1 MTDEELKALVAENSR
16 AIAENRREIRDLR
29 AESEKQRR
37 EDRRSWEQLRKELRA
52 SRAESERIWQEV
64 LASRKE
70 YREAFDASKE
80 ESERKWR
87 KWREELRVSKEE
99 SERIW
104 QEVLASRKEHDRT
117 IRGLHREYGRLGN
130 AIGGYAESLLRPSLE
145 RLLRERFGMTAFHA
159 PLRLKDGGESL
170 EIDLVG
176 HAKDAIREVYAVEIK
191 NKLRPGDFDQ
201 LFEHLRKLPRL
212 VPEHRGKKLFGILAA
227 LEIDDQLRARAM
239 REGIYLATIKD
250 DIVELSSPDGFEPHV
265 FGLRSL
271 G

>member
-16 AIAENRREIRDLR
+16 AITDLR
-29 AESEKQRR
+29 QESDRHRQESERIWQ
-37 EDRRSWEQLRKELRA
+37 ELRA
-52 SRAESERIWQEV
+52 SRAESERKWQKRGEE
-64 LASRKE
+64 LRSSRE
-70 YREAFDASKE
+70 GF
-80 ESERKWR
+80 
-87 KWREELRVSKEE
+87 REELRASREEWREEGRASRKE

-104 QEVLASRKEHDRT
+104 QEVLASRKEHDRM

-130 AIGGYAESLLRPSLE
+130 AIGGYAESLLRPPLK
-145 RLLRERFGMTAFHA
+145 RLLRERFGMKLFHA
-159 PLRLKDGGESL
+159 PLSLQGGGESL

-176 HAKDAIREVYAVEIK
+176 HAKDAIPEVYAVEIK

-227 LEIDDQLRARAM
+227 LEVDDQLRARAN

-250 DIVELSSPDGFEPHV
+250 DIVELSSPDDEGPHA
-265 FGLRSL
+265 FGLRGL
-271 G
+271 A